1 MNIFNLPDLPLA
13 DEVTNILIESET
25 VRIERI
31 ISTGQTSDWYDQD
44 ETEFVVLCA
53 GNAELE
59 FENGERIALASGET
73 LLLHPHQK
81 HRVAYTSSEP
91 PCVWLCVFY

>member
-1 MNIFNLPDLPLA
+1 MNIFNLPDLSSSN
-13 DEVTNILIESET
+13 EVTNILIESEM

-59 FENGERIALASGET
+59 FENGERLALARGDT
-73 LLLHPHQK
+73 LLIHPHQK
-81 HRVAYTSSEP
+81 HRVSYTSRTP